1 MGILDPTEQYL
12 RLYRSQIKRALQV
25 LQRAQRYDLD
35 PHSDYYQGEGMV
47 RCESGDWI
55 PIDDVAKAIQILQEG
70 QQ

>member
-25 LQRAQRYDLD
+25 LQKLDRYNVE
-35 PHSDYYQGEGMV
+35 PCSRMEW
-47 RCESGDWI
+47 CKKGDWV
-55 PIDDVAKAIQILQEG
+55 DFCSVAKAIQILQEG